1 MEQCLKLRA
10 HGKINLGLDVTGR
23 REDGYHLVRMIMQS
37 VGLYDTVE
45 LTAEKTPGIRLETS
59 LPFLPVDETNLAYRA
74 AKLLMD
80 EFDVREGVHIR
91 IGKFIPVAGGMAGG
105 SSDAA
110 AVLHGINRLF
120 SLGVDRKGLM
130 ERGLKLG
137 ADVPFCVLRGTALAE
152 GIGEV
157 LTSLP
162 PMMPCPILI
171 AKPGFSVSTR
181 EIYTKLDSVMPA
193 AEDHSPEAQ
202 AFRAMQPDTEGLI
215 RALHEQNLEM
225 LLDSMGNTL
234 ECVTSP
240 MHPEIHRLEERMVAL
255 GAVRAMMSGSGP
267 TVFGIF
273 TDPEKAKAALEVL
286 RAEAETLQVKQVYL
300 TEPYQPRTGRKN

>member
-1 MEQCLKLRA
+1 
-10 HGKINLGLDVTGR
+10 
-23 REDGYHLVRMIMQS
+23 MQS

-157 LTSLP
+157 LTELP
-162 PMMPCPILI
+162 PMMPCSILI

-193 AEDHSPEAQ
+193 AEDDSPEAQ

-225 LLDSMGNTL
+225 LLGSMGNTL

-240 MHPEIHRLEERMVAL
+240 MHPEIHRLEERMETL
-255 GAVRAMMSGSGP
+255 GAARAMMSGSGP

-273 TDPEKAKAALEVL
+273 TDSEKAKAALEVL